1 MREPVRIATLAAV
14 LILPIVLMSAC
25 GEKSSSQEPEMRAA
39 VQAFTAALNAGNYDE
54 AYGMFSNQCR
64 QGPSEDQG
72 QFATKWKDLLT
83 PETGTKGTLTF
94 IDLKVVSQE
103 DDVYKV
109 TTTFELNQ
117 GGRTYSFGS
126 ESDPFIEWMVKEE
139 GEWRIHDKA
148 CERLPSPPSG
158 SPTPSAE
165 GTSAP

>member
-1 MREPVRIATLAAV
+1 VRIATFAAV
-14 LILPIVLMSAC
+14 LILPIVLASAC
-25 GEKSSSQEPEMRAA
+25 GEKISPEEREMSDA
-39 VQAFTAALNAGNYDE
+39 VYRFTTALNTGNYAE

-64 QGPSEDQG
+64 QGPSGDQE

-83 PETGTKGTLTF
+83 PETGANGTLTF

-103 DDVYKV
+103 GNVSKV
-109 TTTFELNQ
+109 TTTFELTQ
-117 GGRTYSFGS
+117 GGKTYSFGS

>member
-1 MREPVRIATLAAV
+1 MRT
-14 LILPIVLMSAC
+14 
-25 GEKSSSQEPEMRAA
+25 A

-64 QGPSEDQG
+64 QGPSGDQE
-72 QFATKWKDLLT
+72 QFATKWKDILT
-83 PETGTKGTLTF
+83 PETGGKGTLTF

-109 TTTFELNQ
+109 TTTFELTR
-117 GGRTYSFGS
+117 GGSTYSFGS

-139 GEWRIHDKA
+139 GEWRIHDKV